1 MVYQK
6 MLHSHNDVYPQ
17 NNVVVIDRQF
27 NQQSDRHNYPNAAQ
41 TYRNNEQIYNY
52 KNDYKKAVKPDENES
67 CDCCCWCYNKSST
80 DSRCCGAC
88 YCCCPVKD
96 NEDPFML
103 CPNGFSEYWDSC
115 YVQTVSGYGGKQ
127 KAIEEKNGCFTC
139 VCFPIK
145 FTLFFP
151 CFLGSLFNEC
161 INCMRYTDTNYLF

>member
-1 MVYQK
+1 
-6 MLHSHNDVYPQ
+6 MLNSHNYVYPQ
-17 NNVVVIDRQF
+17 DNVVVIDTQF
-27 NQQSDRHNYPNAAQ
+27 RKQQSEPRNYPTKA
-41 TYRNNEQIYNY
+41 QIYNY
-52 KNDYKKAVKPDENES
+52 KNSVKPNENES
-67 CDCCCWCYNKSST
+67 CDCCCWCYNKAST

-96 NEDPFML
+96 NEDKRVL
-103 CPNGFSEYWDSC
+103 CPNGFSDYWDSC

-127 KAIEEKNGCFTC
+127 GAIEEKNGCFTC

-145 FTLFFP
+145 FSLFFP